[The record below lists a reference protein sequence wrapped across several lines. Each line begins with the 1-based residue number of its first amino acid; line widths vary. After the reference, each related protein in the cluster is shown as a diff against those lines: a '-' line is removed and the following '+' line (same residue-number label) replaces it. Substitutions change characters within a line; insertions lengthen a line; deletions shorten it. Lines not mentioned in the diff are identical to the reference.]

1 MNKEFEIW
9 VLRRYGNRYDLTRD
23 SYGFYYQEV
32 VKRMFE
38 VWCYC
43 RGLNVV

>member
-1 MNKEFEIW
+1 MHKAFEIW
-9 VLRRYGNRYDLTRD
+9 VRHRYGRRYDLTRD
-23 SYGFYYQEV
+23 QDGFYCREA
-32 VKRMFE
+32 VKRMFD